1 MFLRA
6 TSFDHAAAEK
16 IRNKA
21 PRITMLRTITATVVG
36 AARTLPAQSGRCHT
50 MWPFRCTSQHWELAL
65 AKSAA

>member
-16 IRNKA
+16 MRNKA

-36 AARTLPAQSGRCHT
+36 AAPHFTGSIGAVPYDVAVSLYVA
-50 MWPFRCTSQHWELAL
+50 AL
-65 AKSAA
+65 GIGIG